1 MLVNVIFVAQQVTQT
16 PTLTVQQSLSMPVKL
31 QPLAKFLLGY
41 PPDLVQSIISGFSIG
56 FPLHFQGR
64 RQFSIPNNLLSALQ
78 NPTFVDTKLE
88 QELAAERIAGPFT
101 SPPFQAFCVSPL
113 GLIPKKTPFRL
124 IHHLSF
130 PKGLS
135 INDGILS
142 EETHVRY
149 ATVADVIKLIKRAGP
164 GCYLAK
170 DGY

>member
-1 MLVNVIFVAQQVTQT
+1 MAQQVTQT
-16 PTLTVQQSLSMPVKL
+16 PTLTVQPGLPTPVKL
-31 QPLAKFLLGY
+31 QPLAKFLFGY

-64 RQFSIPNNLLSALQ
+64 QQFSIPNNLLSALQ
-78 NPTFVDTKLE
+78 NPTFVDTKME

-101 SPPFQAFCVSPL
+101 SPPFQSFCVSPL
-113 GLIPKKTPFRL
+113 GLIPKKTPGDFRL

-135 INDGILS
+135 INDGIFS
-142 EETHVRY
+142 EDTHVRY
-149 ATVADVIKLIKRAGP
+149 ATVAGLLFG
-164 GCYLAK
+164 K